1 TRRSTMFMDGSLH
14 FLRAQHRQPLAHAPA
29 AGLCTG
35 LPAPIS
41 SPAARARTELAA
53 GAGKGAERIFMHRLR
68 KTCDAISL

>member
-1 TRRSTMFMDGSLH
+1 MDGSLH
-14 FLRAQHRQPLAHAPA
+14 FLRTQHRQPLAHAPA

-53 GAGKGAERIFMHRLR
+53 GAGKGQNGYSCIDCEKPAMQFLYE
-68 KTCDAISL
+68 